1 MIFELS
7 PVQPRDPRTIDPES
21 STAVARTFCGVA
33 EFTANEGKTT
43 I

>member
-7 PVQPRDPRTIDPES
+7 PAHPIDTNGNS
-21 STAVARTFCGVA
+21 VGRTFCGVA
-33 EFTANEGKTT
+33 EFTATEGNSACNFS